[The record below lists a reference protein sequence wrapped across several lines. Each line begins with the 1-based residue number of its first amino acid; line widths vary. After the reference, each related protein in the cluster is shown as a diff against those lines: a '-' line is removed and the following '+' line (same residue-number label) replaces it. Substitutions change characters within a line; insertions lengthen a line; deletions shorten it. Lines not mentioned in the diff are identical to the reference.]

1 MYLLAPIS
9 IHLLYA
15 PLTHKRQSHTG
26 SGVCGLPLGEGLAVC
41 ALVHRGVALVGADLD
56 LAQGAVVLGVAVMLA
71 GSDRAGDTF
80 IGFAVH
86 KKSSYFFGIDS
97 VCPRKG
103 KNISPRPGNFSR
115 HTRHCTRALQAFDP
129 RLYLAA
135 QQASRCKRTQ
145 RVGDC
150 MKFFPLK
157 IISIHLNYFKTRP
170 APEVRSPGRSGPG
183 SNRRSPAAPY
193 SRTWRASAR

>member
-1 MYLLAPIS
+1 M
-9 IHLLYA
+9 
-15 PLTHKRQSHTG
+15 
-26 SGVCGLPLGEGLAVC
+26 
-41 ALVHRGVALVGADLD
+41 GADLD

-71 GSDRAGDTF
+71 RSDRAGDTF

-115 HTRHCTRALQAFDP
+115 HTRHCTKALQAFDP

-145 RVGDC
+145 RAGDC

-157 IISIHLNYFKTRP
+157 IISIHLNYFKNQARSRSAPALVDLAPAQTAEAQQHLALVHGGHRPDKYGLMGYTR
-170 APEVRSPGRSGPG
+170 APCAR
-183 SNRRSPAAPY
+183 AAWQRAASFIPLWT
-193 SRTWRASAR
+193 RTAR